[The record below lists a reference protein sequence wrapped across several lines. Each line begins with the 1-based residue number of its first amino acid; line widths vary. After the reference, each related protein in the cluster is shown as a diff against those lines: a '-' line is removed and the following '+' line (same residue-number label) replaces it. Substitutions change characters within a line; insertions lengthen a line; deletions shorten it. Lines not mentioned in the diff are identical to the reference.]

1 MPYPASPPAPPA
13 LITTPSK
20 EVTYPTQ
27 APHVVSTSGLPPVAR
42 HKMLPYSVGVGSPIA
57 EVESLPTIATFV
69 QQAGASQASLLGS
82 STTTG
87 YLLKKNLP
95 PSASKQLV
103 QAVDSKQKL
112 NDKTDGSGDQAS
124 TRQEQLSA
132 SALSMTLHRLVTA
145 QTVIQ
150 QPKANASVGVIE
162 PSQSAAPFA
171 DASRSLVYSFSGATQ
186 QPGSRTGQSSQNAAE
201 AAVMSGLSDAI
212 ILDEF
217 AQETLA
223 QEEAGTPTKR
233 GLEIRAQASDQAP
246 LLLPLPTLDQPAGNP
261 LSVPPTVPG
270 VPPTLPNP
278 SAPSNQPTSPNQTT
292 SPSPTQSVPSGS
304 SPPGTTPSA
313 DSVIELT
320 ADRQEYDELHKTFT
334 AEGKVLMRFRGAL
347 LDADRVQV
355 NLDNRLAVAEG
366 NVALTRGNQVLR
378 GQRLEYSFVQG
389 TGTLLNARGEIFI
402 PKAGTDLAI
411 GTRSDNEGV
420 TIARP
425 VSDRVT
431 AAQPTQNVGSPDSLG
446 IGIGFGRDISR
457 VPGGVPQGGQIR
469 RLRFEA
475 DQIDFTPDG
484 WVAKNIQITNDPFS
498 PPELVLKA
506 EQATLTRVSP
516 LRDEVRTR
524 RPRLVFDQR
533 LTLPV
538 FVPVI
543 ALDRRQRSPALFR
556 FGYDDEDRGG
566 LFIERS
572 FDILSADPLR
582 VTFTPQFFLQR
593 ALSNGGNPFKAE
605 NFGFKVGINADP
617 GPFTT
622 IRGKASFT
630 TLDVNDLE
638 NNVRASLRARQIV
651 GSHIL
656 ALDYTYRDRLF
667 NGSLGFQTVQSSLG
681 AVVLSP
687 KILLGKSGIELT
699 YQAGFQYVTADTD
712 RLDLLEANRTNNRIS
727 LGRFGATAQLARG
740 FTLWQGTAL
749 PPTQTEGLRY
759 SPVPLTPYVNLGVTL
774 RGVVNAYT
782 SGDTQQ
788 NLIASVGLSGQ
799 FGHFS
804 RDYLDYTAFSISY
817 AQFIGSGQS
826 PFLFDRTVDTRI
838 LSIGVTQQLYGPFRI
853 GFQTSI
859 NLDSNNQ
866 FSTDYILEYSRRT
879 YAIVL
884 RYNPVLAIGAIGLRI
899 SDFNWTGGT
908 DTFEGADITPVEGGA
923 ILRRDE

>member
-13 LITTPSK
+13 LITTASK
-20 EVTYPTQ
+20 EINHSLPAPLAASALNSPAAHESPPYP
-27 APHVVSTSGLPPVAR
+27 
-42 HKMLPYSVGVGSPIA
+42 VGSGSPMS
-57 EVESLPTIATFV
+57 EMESLPTAVAFV
-69 QQAGASQASLLGS
+69 QQAGVSQASLLGT

-87 YLLKKNLP
+87 YLLKKNL
-95 PSASKQLV
+95 QLRFSNPLA
-103 QAVDSKQKL
+103 QAVNSKQKL
-112 NDKTDGSGDQAS
+112 NDNVDKGSGEQEYKPSGMQPSVS
-124 TRQEQLSA
+124 TV
-132 SALSMTLHRLVTA
+132 TL
-145 QTVIQ
+145 
-150 QPKANASVGVIE
+150 
-162 PSQSAAPFA
+162 PSQRSIAPQPITRESFGVAAQLQTA
-171 DASRSLVYSFSGATQ
+171 AASDSPSSIVYSFSGTTQ
-186 QPGSRTGQSSQNAAE
+186 QAQNAAE

-212 ILDEF
+212 VLDEF

-223 QEEAGTPTKR
+223 QEEAGTTAR
-233 GLEIRAQASDQAP
+233 SGLEIRAQAPNQTP

-261 LSVPPTVPG
+261 VPAPV
-270 VPPTLPNP
+270 PTLDQVPVQP
-278 SAPSNQPTSPNQTT
+278 GAPALPGQNAPAK
-292 SPSPTQSVPSGS
+292 PSPQTGT
-304 SPPGTTPSA
+304 PPGA
-313 DSVIELT
+313 ESVIELN
-320 ADRQEYDELHKTFT
+320 ADRQEYDEQRKLFT
-334 AEGKVLMRFRGAL
+334 AEGNVLMRFRGAL

-355 NLDNRLAVAEG
+355 NLENRLAVAEG

-389 TGTLLNARGEIFI
+389 VGTLLNARGEIFL
-402 PKAGTDLAI
+402 PQVGTDLGVGAR
-411 GTRSDNEGV
+411 GDNEGL

-431 AAQPTQNVGSPDSLG
+431 AAQPTQSVSSPGSLG
-446 IGIGFGRDISR
+446 VGLGFGRDISR
-457 VPGGVPQGGQIR
+457 VPGGVPQGGRVR

-516 LRDEVRTR
+516 LRDEVRTK

-533 LTLPV
+533 LTLPI
-538 FVPVI
+538 FLPLF
-543 ALDRRQRSPALFR
+543 ASDRRERSPALFS

-566 LFIERS
+566 VFVERTFS
-572 FDILSADPLR
+572 VLSSGTLR
-582 VTFTPQFFLQR
+582 FTVTPQFFLQR

-605 NFGFKVGINADP
+605 NFGFRLGLNADP

-630 TLDVNDLE
+630 TLDLNDLE
-638 NNVRASLRARQIV
+638 NNVRASVRARQLV

-656 ALDYTYRDRLF
+656 ALEYSYRDRLF

-681 AVVLSP
+681 AVLLSP
-687 KILLGKSGIELT
+687 RIFLGSSGIELT

-712 RLDLLEANRTNNRIS
+712 RVDLLSPNRTNNRLS
-727 LGRFGATAQLARG
+727 LGRFVSTVQLARG
-740 FTLWQGTAL
+740 FTLWQGKAL
-749 PPTQTEGLRY
+749 PPTPAEGLRY

-774 RGVVNAYT
+774 RGVASAYT
-782 SGDTQQ
+782 NGDTQQ

-804 RDYLDYTAFSISY
+804 RNFFDYTAFNISY
-817 AQFIGSGQS
+817 VQFVGSGQS

-838 LSIGVTQQLYGPFRI
+838 LSVGITQQIYGPFRI

-859 NLDSNNQ
+859 NLDSSNQ

-908 DTFEGADITPVEGGA
+908 DTFEGSDITPVEGGVL
-923 ILRRDE
+923 LRRDE